1 MALVGIRNLVRF
13 DKRDIEFL
21 KEFLGAVDDSHR
33 ALVSKVLYGI
43 FTRYVIPSIKVATS
57 LIAS

>member
-21 KEFLGAVDDSHR
+21 KEFFGAVDDSHR
-33 ALVSKVLYGI
+33 PLVLRVRYGI
-43 FTRYVIPSIKVATS
+43 FISFRV
-57 LIAS
+57 